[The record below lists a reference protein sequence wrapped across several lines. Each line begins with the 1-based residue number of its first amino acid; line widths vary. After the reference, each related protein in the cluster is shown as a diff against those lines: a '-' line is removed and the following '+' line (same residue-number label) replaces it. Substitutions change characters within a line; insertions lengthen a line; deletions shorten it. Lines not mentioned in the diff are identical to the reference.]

1 MNGRERCEGQ
11 VVPCGSIRDLM
22 LVVAGGSR
30 LEILEKLLDASRD
43 VSTLADVLELEQSRV
58 SCNLRLL
65 RENGLV
71 GVTPFRKN
79 RFYHLTEHVC
89 GSIRDPFLNLTITT
103 VREESLSLRMRYPT
117 AGATRDSSAM

>member
-43 VSTLADVLELEQSRV
+43 VSTLAVDLALEQSRI

-79 RFYHLTEHVC
+79 RFYHLEECVR
-89 GSIRDPFLNLTITT
+89 GSICDSFLNLTITT
-103 VREESLSLRMRYPT
+103 ACNESLSLRKRYPN
-117 AGATRDSSAM
+117 GGCN

>member
-1 MNGRERCEGQ
+1 MNGRERCRGQ

-22 LVVAGGSR
+22 LIVAGGSR

-43 VSTLADVLELEQSRV
+43 VSTLADGLALEQSRV

-71 GVTPFRKN
+71 GVVPFRKN
-79 RFYHLTEHVC
+79 RFYHLAEHVR
-89 GSIRDPFLNLTITT
+89 GSIHDQILNLTITT
-103 VREESLSLRMRYPT
+103 VHDESLSLRMRYPK
-117 AGATRDSSAM
+117 GSCD

>member
-1 MNGRERCEGQ
+1 MNGREHFEGQ

-30 LEILEKLLDASRD
+30 LEILEKLLVASRD
-43 VSTLADVLELEQSRV
+43 VSTLADDLELEQSRV

-79 RFYHLTEHVC
+79 RFYHLEECVR
-89 GSIRDPFLNLTITT
+89 GSICDSILSLTITT
-103 VREESLSLRMRYPT
+103 ERNELLSLRMRYPN
-117 AGATRDSSAM
+117 GGCD